1 MKKGNVLGGVA
12 VAAVAAAG
20 GYYLL
25 RPKPTPQEVRNP
37 VDQQYEE
44 LSIAIN
50 QLEAEGQQPGA
61 NIDSLT
67 LALEALRWNN
77 VADGGDYEQQKRNL
91 YLDAKR
97 NAAMSFRQVL
107 TDRGEEIH
115 IPLLDDVEQINE

>member
-1 MKKGNVLGGVA
+1 MA
-12 VAAVAAAG
+12 AAAAVAAG

-25 RPKPTPQEVRNP
+25 RPVPTPEEVKNP

-50 QLEAEGQQPGA
+50 QLTAEGQQPGA
-61 NIDSLT
+61 NIDSMT
-67 LALEALRWNN
+67 LVLEALRWNS
-77 VADGGDYEQQKRNL
+77 VDDGGEYEQQKRNL